1 MPQPEE
7 QQQIQQLP
15 MMAREAPV
23 TTVNTDTRTVDLVWG
38 TGAGV
43 LRYDWYAERYYN
55 EVLSMDPA
63 HVRMARMQSGRAPLL
78 NTHSRWDLSSVLG
91 VIRSA
96 ALQDGQGVAAAEFSK
111 RADVEPYYQDVVD
124 KIIGNVSVG
133 YTVHAFERIPPTNPG
148 DLWTY
153 MAVDWEPT
161 EASLVPIGADA
172 DAGVRS
178 IDQPPPK
185 MPEGRLSPCKFT
197 TRSIDSNHPPAA
209 AGTSTRKEHTM
220 FGANTNP
227 AAPAPAA
234 PQIDQRALDQARAE
248 GARAESERQAGIRE
262 AVQLGGLDAAF
273 ADQLIARS
281 DMTAADAGM
290 AVLRE
295 KAKRDA
301 ANPTRSAANIRTVSD
316 ETDVR
321 RAAISDAITLRCNP
335 NAEVRKHADRVEAAR
350 QYRGFN
356 LIDMARASIEAAG
369 GNTRGLNRRE
379 IAVLALNLDHDMRG
393 RAGMSSTSD
402 FPEILAGTVNR
413 TLRAAYLQQS
423 RTFTAWARQTTAP
436 DFRQVARTQ
445 LSESSAFKKIGEGG
459 EYKALTFGDG
469 AEKYALSKFGGIVS
483 ITWESIVNDDL
494 GAFDRIPVS
503 LAAEAAAL
511 ESDIV
516 YGLLTGAHK
525 MSDGKALFHADH
537 GNMAAAGAAIDEVAL
552 GAARAAMRKQKG
564 PKGRVL
570 NLTPAFLI
578 VGPDNET
585 AANKYTSASFVAA
598 KAGDV
603 NPNYNTSL
611 EVVVEA
617 RIEGN
622 EWFMSA
628 EPTLI
633 DTIEYA
639 YLEGEDGLYTEQRQ
653 GFEVDGLQI
662 KARHA
667 FAAAPIDWR
676 GLWKN
681 QGE

>member
-1 MPQPEE
+1 MPQPEQ

-23 TTVNTDTRTVDLVWG
+23 TAVNAETRTVDLVWS

-63 HVRMARMQSGRAPLL
+63 HVRMGRMQSGRAPLL

-91 VIRSA
+91 VIRTA
-96 ALQDGQGVAAAEFSK
+96 DLRDGQGLASAEFSK
-111 RADVEPYYQDVVD
+111 RAEVEPVYQDVVD

-148 DLWTY
+148 DAWTY
-153 MAVDWEPT
+153 MAIDWEPN
-161 EASLVPIGADA
+161 EVSLVPIGADT

-185 MPEGRLSPCKFT
+185 MPEGRLSPCIFT

-209 AGTSTRKEHTM
+209 AGTTTRKDNTM
-220 FGANTNP
+220 AGENTTP
-227 AAPAPAA
+227 AAPHQAA

-248 GARAESERQAGIRE
+248 GARAEAERQAGIRE
-262 AVQLGGLDAAF
+262 AVSLGGLDAAY

-295 KAKRDA
+295 KARRDA
-301 ANPTRSAANIRTVSD
+301 ATPTRSAADIRTVSD

-321 RAAISDAITLRCNP
+321 RAAISDAIALRCNP
-335 NAEVRKHADRVEAAR
+335 NSEVRKHTDRVEAAR

-356 LIDMARASIEAAG
+356 MIDMARACIEAAG
-369 GNTRGLNRRE
+369 GNVRGLSRRE
-379 IAVLALNLDHDMRG
+379 IAVLALNLDSDMRG
-393 RAGMSSTSD
+393 RAGMSSNSD
-402 FPEILAGTVNR
+402 FPAILAGTVNR

-423 RTFTAWARQTTAP
+423 RTFTAWARPTTAP

-445 LSESSAFKKIGEGG
+445 LSESSAFKQIKEGG
-459 EYKALTFGDG
+459 EYKALSFGEG

-494 GAFDRIPVS
+494 GAFDRIPTS
-503 LAAEAAAL
+503 LAAEAAAI

-516 YGLLTGAHK
+516 YGVLTGAQK
-525 MSDGKALFHADH
+525 MSDGKSLFHADH
-537 GNMAAAGAAIDEVAL
+537 GNMAATGADIDEDTL
-552 GAARAAMRKQKG
+552 GEARAAMRKQKG
-564 PKGRVL
+564 MKGRVL
-570 NLTPAFLI
+570 NLTPSFLI
-578 VGPDNET
+578 VGPDLET
-585 AANKYTSASFVAA
+585 LANKYTSASFVAA

-617 RIEGN
+617 RIQGRN
-622 EWFMSA
+622 WFMSA
-628 EPTLI
+628 EPTLV
-633 DTIEYA
+633 DTVEYA
-639 YLEGEDGLYTEQRQ
+639 YLEGEEGLYTEQRQ

-681 QGE
+681 PGA